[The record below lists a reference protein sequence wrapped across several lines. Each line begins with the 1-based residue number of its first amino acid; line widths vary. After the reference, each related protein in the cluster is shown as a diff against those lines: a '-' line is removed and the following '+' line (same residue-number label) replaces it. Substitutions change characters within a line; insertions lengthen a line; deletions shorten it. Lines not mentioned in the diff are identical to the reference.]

1 MKLLLGSSKN
11 IRIFIKS
18 VLFLTFFNFL
28 TNATPINSVTRGE
41 TAVAYQVPSVL
52 EINDESQYPKNPM
65 NNFDFYE
72 PESSQL
78 KSTED
83 KYNDDEFHFD
93 YNEIDLTAMPSVL
106 ELDFKNW
113 NTTQNPYFDEDTLN
127 NNNIAQNP
135 FSIPSSFELQES
147 IPTLISS
154 AQIPRL
160 ITEDEKKEYKTYL
173 GYQKDVFCRSQID
186 HGRSPLNGVTV
197 KIGNH
202 TLVFAF
208 STFADGFVRLPS
220 ESETKLVPYPGVS
233 GAKVSAETYNSWGKF
248 ANKFAKKIL
257 DSLSGS
263 TIKTIIFIG
272 FCYSGMLAQFIA
284 LELSQKLQKGINIK
298 VITLGQQRLGNA
310 KFALAVNKVAT
321 VIRLTYGHDPV
332 PRQPAEYQ
340 SDKYVHS
347 GTEIWTKSP
356 GSFYYCSS
364 GNEDYESKDCIN
376 KDPAKTSKDHF
387 GSYLGVSFGNCD
399 DSNSRSSPS

>member
-1 MKLLLGSSKN
+1 MMKLLLGSSKN
-11 IRIFIKS
+11 IKIFIKS
-18 VLFLTFFNFL
+18 VLYLIFFNFL

-52 EINDESQYPKNPM
+52 EINDESPYPKNPM

-78 KSTED
+78 KFTDD
-83 KYNDDEFHFD
+83 KYNNDGFHFD
-93 YNEIDLTAMPSVL
+93 YNEIDTTAMSSVL

-113 NTTQNPYFDEDTLN
+113 NTTQNPYFDEDTLI
-127 NNNIAQNP
+127 NNIAQNP
-135 FSIPSSFELQES
+135 FSSPSSLELQEL

-160 ITEDEKKEYKTYL
+160 ITEDKIKEYKTYL

-186 HGRSPLNGVTV
+186 QGRTPIHGVIVEIDS
-197 KIGNH
+197 H
-202 TLVFAF
+202 TILFVFSVFAD
-208 STFADGFVRLPS
+208 SFVRPTTGS
-220 ESETKLVPYPGVS
+220 GTKLVPYPGES
-233 GAKVSAETYNSWGKF
+233 GAKVNAKIYNSWGNLGKRIGKTIR
-248 ANKFAKKIL
+248 N
-257 DSLSGS
+257 SLSES
-263 TIKTIIFIG
+263 IKTIILMG

-284 LELSQKLQKGINIK
+284 LELSQKLQKDINIK

-356 GSFYYCSS
+356 GSFYNCSS

-399 DSNSRSSPS
+399 DSNSKSSPS